1 MTPISK
7 RNRRGLL
14 ILVGLCLLISL
25 TPRLLIW
32 LNPGTEYS
40 FTTFDLKN
48 AELKIEKANSQK
60 NNKKIRTKNKY
71 KRPPRKFDPNKYQL
85 KDWQRL
91 GLTEK
96 QSEIIL
102 RFAERGI
109 KSNDE
114 LKKIFVI
121 PVEVYEL
128 LKDST
133 YYPLK
138 PQVEENNYQTTHS
151 VELNSATKQELIS
164 LPGIGEY
171 YADKIIK
178 YRDELGGYI
187 STQQLLE
194 IWKFDQAKLEKISP
208 HIEINTSRIEK
219 LNINSMTIE
228 QCAAHPYLNY
238 KIANS
243 IVKYRVAHGNYM
255 KIDDVKNSVL
265 VNEELF
271 LRISPYI
278 TIK

>member
-14 ILVGLCLLISL
+14 ILVGLCLLISF

-48 AELKIEKANSQK
+48 AELEIEKANSQK
-60 NNKKIRTKNKY
+60 NNTKILAKTKY
-71 KRPPRKFDPNKYQL
+71 KRPPRKFDPNDYQL

-91 GLTEK
+91 GLSEK

-102 RFAERGI
+102 RFAARGI

-121 PVEVYEL
+121 PAEVYEL

-151 VELNSATKQELIS
+151 VELNSATKEELIS

-187 STQQLLE
+187 SSQQLLE

-208 HIEINTSRIEK
+208 YIEINTSRIEK

-228 QCAAHPYLNY
+228 QCAAHPYLNF

-255 KIDDVKNSVL
+255 KIDDIKNSVL